1 MKLKKIGCFI
11 LTAMLS
17 IGVLTACSSSTK
29 TDAKNEGTKTEN
41 SISKDVHVG
50 INFLDAGLDPAIEYQ
65 GWQTVRS
72 GVAETL
78 VKVDSNL
85 KVQPFLAKEYKQVN
99 DTTWEFVINDNVK
112 FHNGKPC
119 TAVEVANSLQR
130 SIQLNDRAKEALKDV
145 KIEGKDNI
153 LTVTTSKAYP
163 YLDQVLSDP
172 MFAIVDSEA
181 GKDEESFKTK
191 PICTGMFMV
200 ESFNP
205 EKEAVMKSFDDYYG
219 GKSKTQNLK
228 YTLISDSN
236 TRMLSLQS
244 GEINVTVGLA
254 DQDLSVIE
262 KDEKFVTEKVDSARL
277 MYALLNPKNEFLQ
290 DKKVRQA
297 LNYAI
302 DKQTMVS
309 SVLASNA
316 SVADTM
322 YPSVLGYND
331 ENADVY
337 KYDIEKAK
345 KLLEEAGYK
354 DTDGDGIVDKD
365 GKNMKLRIAYYSQRA
380 QLPIIAQYVQGEFK
394 KIGVDSELIASEK
407 LAKEQY
413 KAGDFDVAFDS
424 WISAYGPNP
433 AFALNNG
440 FTANAPDNFS
450 GYYKNDRVEEIA
462 KILESEKDKE
472 KQKSL
477 AKEASRLILEDANN
491 IFFVFTKNAVTRIPN
506 LKNFEVS
513 PIDYYQINAN
523 TVIE

>member
-153 LTVTTSKAYP
+153 LTITTSKAYP

-254 DQDLSVIE
+254 D
-262 KDEKFVTEKVDSARL
+262 
-277 MYALLNPKNEFLQ
+277 
-290 DKKVRQA
+290 
-297 LNYAI
+297 
-302 DKQTMVS
+302 
-309 SVLASNA
+309 
-316 SVADTM
+316 
-322 YPSVLGYND
+322 
-331 ENADVY
+331 
-337 KYDIEKAK
+337 
-345 KLLEEAGYK
+345 
-354 DTDGDGIVDKD
+354 
-365 GKNMKLRIAYYSQRA
+365 
-380 QLPIIAQYVQGEFK
+380 
-394 KIGVDSELIASEK
+394 
-407 LAKEQY
+407 
-413 KAGDFDVAFDS
+413 
-424 WISAYGPNP
+424 
-433 AFALNNG
+433 
-440 FTANAPDNFS
+440 
-450 GYYKNDRVEEIA
+450 
-462 KILESEKDKE
+462 
-472 KQKSL
+472 
-477 AKEASRLILEDANN
+477 
-491 IFFVFTKNAVTRIPN
+491 
-506 LKNFEVS
+506 
-513 PIDYYQINAN
+513 
-523 TVIE
+523 